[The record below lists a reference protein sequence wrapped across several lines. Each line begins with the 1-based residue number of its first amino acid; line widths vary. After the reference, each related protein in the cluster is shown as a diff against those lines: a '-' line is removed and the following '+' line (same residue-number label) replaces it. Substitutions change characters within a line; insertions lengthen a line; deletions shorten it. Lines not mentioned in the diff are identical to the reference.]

1 MTRPPMSAA
10 MRPATPRHRGG
21 RAVTDLIIVEALG
34 SGNGLALVQA
44 AADSSAEVMFAIHDV
59 ERYAHDVDFAI
70 LADPPS
76 NLTIMTGLA
85 TTDPAALIGLLSAPE
100 TQGAGVIAQVDRTVT
115 PVAESCAVTGH
126 AFLSPGVIRLCAD
139 KSAFRARMDR
149 AGLPGPRWAVATGR
163 SELAAAAS
171 RVGAPAVVKPSLGS
185 GSLGVKLAWTAAE
198 IVDHAG
204 TLLARGTPALIEEYL
219 LGPLVSLELFRHQG
233 ITTVLGLTDRVL
245 SDPPYFAELSW
256 TFPLEIAD
264 DDRDAVSV
272 LAGATLDAVGFDRG
286 PAHVEFILTSAGPVV
301 VEVNPRMAGRG
312 LTRMVSDLSGYDEY
326 AMVVAQALN
335 SELPP
340 PCVPARGHQSEWVVT
355 GPAGSGL
362 PAAAVHAVSR
372 LPGIRHVRLN
382 HPSTAP
388 HAFGNHYDLGEVRA
402 AGATFA
408 EAQMRSRAGA
418 QAAAAA
424 LEFHIDPARQEQP

>member
-1 MTRPPMSAA
+1 MMRPPVSAV
-10 MRPATPRHRGG
+10 MRPATPRQRGG

-34 SGNGLALVQA
+34 SGNGLALVKA
-44 AADSSAEVMFAIHDV
+44 AAESGAEVMFAVHDV

-70 LADPPS
+70 LAAPAP

-85 TTDPAALIGLLSAPE
+85 TTDPAALIALLSAPE
-100 TQGAGVIAQVDRTVT
+100 AQGAGVVAQLDRTVT
-115 PVAESCAVTGH
+115 PAAESCAATGH
-126 AFLSPGVIRLCAD
+126 AFLSPGVVRLCAD
-139 KSAFRARMDR
+139 KSAFRARMDD
-149 AGLPGPRWAVATGR
+149 AGLPGPRWAVAAQPGD
-163 SELAAAAS
+163 LAAAAN
-171 RVGAPAVVKPSLGS
+171 RVGAPAVVKPSRGS

-198 IVDHAG
+198 IVDHGGAV
-204 TLLARGTPALIEEYL
+204 LARGTPALIEEYL
-219 LGPLVSLELFRHQG
+219 LGPLLSAELFRHQG
-233 ITTVLGLTDRVL
+233 TTTVLGLTDRVL

-264 DDRDAVSV
+264 DDRDAISA
-272 LAGATLDAVGFDRG
+272 LAGATLDAAGFDRG
-286 PAHVEFILTSAGPVV
+286 PAHVEFILTAAGPVV

-312 LTRMVSDLSGYDEY
+312 LSRMVSDLSGYDEY

-335 SELPP
+335 AELPAP
-340 PCVPARGHQSEWVVT
+340 RIPARGYQSEWVIT
-355 GPAGSGL
+355 GPAGSG
-362 PAAAVHAVSR
+362 PSAAAVHAVSH

-388 HAFGNHYDLGEVRA
+388 HAFGNHHDLGEVRA

-418 QAAAAA
+418 QAVAAA
-424 LEFHIDPARQEQP
+424 LELHIDPDRQEQS